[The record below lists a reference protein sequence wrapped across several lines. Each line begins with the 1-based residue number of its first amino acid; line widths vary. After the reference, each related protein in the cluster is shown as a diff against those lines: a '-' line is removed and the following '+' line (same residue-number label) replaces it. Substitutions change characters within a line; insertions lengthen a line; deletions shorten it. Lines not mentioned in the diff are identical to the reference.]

1 MSTISVG
8 SKPVTLSFSKNPVQK
23 TRLQTVHILF
33 RDHTP
38 AFLGM
43 ELCPILHNPTGGSC
57 RVWISD
63 SDYLEYDAET
73 KETVYVSPSS
83 IKTWYPVPT
92 FADAVN
98 SYGKGEFYEFHGDGT
113 VIANYYGSRNY
124 WSPPIHAVSPITGR
138 LELPYKCGY
147 CPIKTYG
154 DEVTDCYCENDYD
167 RD

>member
-8 SKPVTLSFSKNPVQK
+8 SKPVTLSFSKNPIEK

-33 RDHTP
+33 RNHAL

-43 ELCPILHNPTGGSC
+43 EPCPILHNPNGGSC
-57 RVWISD
+57 RVWLSD
-63 SDYLEYDAET
+63 NEYLEYDADT
-73 KETVYVSPSS
+73 KETISVSPKC

-92 FADAVN
+92 FDDAVK

-124 WSPPIHAVSPITGR
+124 WSPLEYTVSPIKGR
-138 LELPYKCGY
+138 LDLPYSCSY

-154 DEVTDCYCENDYD
+154 DEITDCYCENNYD

>member
-8 SKPVTLSFSKNPVQK
+8 SKPVTLSFSKNPVEK

-33 RDHTP
+33 RNHAL

-43 ELCPILHNPTGGSC
+43 EPCPILHNPNGGSC
-57 RVWISD
+57 RVWLSD
-63 SDYLEYDAET
+63 NEYLEYDADT
-73 KETVYVSPSS
+73 KETISVSPKC

-92 FADAVN
+92 FDDAVK

-124 WSPPIHAVSPITGR
+124 WSPLEYTVSPIKGR
-138 LELPYKCGY
+138 LDLPYSCSY

-154 DEVTDCYCENDYD
+154 DEITDCYCENNYD

>member
-8 SKPVTLSFSKNPVQK
+8 SKPVTLSFSKNPVEK

-33 RDHTP
+33 RNHAL

-43 ELCPILHNPTGGSC
+43 ELCPILHNPNGGSC
-57 RVWISD
+57 RVWLSD
-63 SDYLEYDAET
+63 NEYLEYDADT
-73 KETVYVSPSS
+73 KETISVSPKC

-92 FADAVN
+92 FDDAVK

-124 WSPPIHAVSPITGR
+124 WSPLEYTVSPIKGR
-138 LELPYKCGY
+138 LDLPYSCSY

-154 DEVTDCYCENDYD
+154 DEITDCYCENNYD